1 MRKSVEE
8 IKLVKDWIKEECLLL
23 NEYITEGRYP
33 GDLPF
38 ESKTEK
44 DARDAIEAASKIE
57 EFVLENINFPYEDE
71 LEQSDSPEPQSPDL
85 DSNGET

>member
-38 ESKTEK
+38 ESITEK

-57 EFVLENINFPYEDE
+57 EFVLENINFPSEDE
-71 LEQSDSPEPQSPDL
+71 LEQSDSPEPQSPDS